1 MKFGV
6 LVCTLLL
13 AVICNFAAPTVAA
26 IEMAGFAGYTGS
38 LHPTKPAEYVRST
51 GGVGYGF
58 LARMDL
64 GPGQIESGFLYT
76 PTSMTYIVGAS
87 DVKANGSYWILP
99 LQYRIPI
106 YAPFLSLAIG
116 PDFALKG
123 STSYAIEG
131 ASVNPSASGYKSH
144 FGVQSSV
151 QVSQDLGEN
160 LSAILDLRYR
170 HGLNTAIT
178 VINSQTTRLNLFMI
192 SLGIQKRLD

>member
-1 MKFGV
+1 MIDRVARSLLNLAFGC
-6 LVCTLLL
+6 LML
-13 AVICNFAAPTVAA
+13 ASSAQAV
-26 IEMAGFAGYTGS
+26 EMAGFAGYTGS
-38 LHPTKPAEYVRST
+38 IYPSKPVEYVRTT

-58 LARMDL
+58 LTRIDL

-76 PTSMTYIVGAS
+76 PTSMTYTVGAS
-87 DVKANGSYWILP
+87 AVKANGSYWILP

-106 YAPFLSLAIG
+106 YAPFLSFSFG

-123 STSYAIEG
+123 STSYSIEG
-131 ASVNPSASGYKSH
+131 ASVSPSASGYKSH
-144 FGVQSSV
+144 FGVQSSL

-170 HGLNTAIT
+170 QGLNTAIT
-178 VINSQTTRLNLFMI
+178 VINGQTTRLNLFMI